1 MLFAVSPSLSPHKGQ
16 PHFAKMAALDAFKD
30 YLTLPSWDGASRLSG
45 SVGLLLLLATYLL
58 LSSVSSWRRLR
69 HFPGAFFARIS
80 YLPLLR
86 QTWNANLLATL
97 DELEQRYGKVVC
109 IGPNE
114 LLCADADEIARIS
127 GVRSTWGRSGWY
139 RIMSFDP
146 DNDSM
151 VTFMDP
157 ASHDKRKAMLMRGYE
172 GRGLVKWEEVVDS
185 QIDILVCLLREKY
198 ASPGS
203 TAVVDWAAMARY
215 FSLDIAVTGVTGK
228 SWGTLHSEKD
238 VHGFFSVGEALIP
251 FMHCLAVWSGVRSI
265 VASPRVLRLIG
276 PGVGDKTGLG
286 CFMRFVSLSSSS
298 SIATDKLQTSSG
310 RNSRAGGRSPCQRQ
324 RSDCKLFLS
333 KY

>member
-1 MLFAVSPSLSPHKGQ
+1 
-16 PHFAKMAALDAFKD
+16 
-30 YLTLPSWDGASRLSG
+30 
-45 SVGLLLLLATYLL
+45 
-58 LSSVSSWRRLR
+58 
-69 HFPGAFFARIS
+69 
-80 YLPLLR
+80 
-86 QTWNANLLATL
+86 
-97 DELEQRYGKVVC
+97 
-109 IGPNE
+109 
-114 LLCADADEIARIS
+114 
-127 GVRSTWGRSGWY
+127 
-139 RIMSFDP
+139 
-146 DNDSM
+146 
-151 VTFMDP
+151 
-157 ASHDKRKAMLMRGYE
+157 MRGYE

-251 FMHCLAVWSGVRSI
+251 FMHSLAVWSGVRSI

-286 CFMRFVSLSSSS
+286 CFMGFVSLSSSRS
-298 SIATDKLQTSSG
+298 MATNKLQTSSG